1 MDGLRRKARDFKVTY
16 FPPGPHKKLT
26 SWLEDLHGR
35 VMPTL
40 LSYHLHSPEFD
51 QLFNRTWAK
60 YDELEESRS
69 CHRPACP
76 RLWWQDRTEKTLR
89 HKHLQNRQE
98 QYSLMTDDKIDLA
111 PLSVHLETVLKLE
124 TRPED
129 RMFAW
134 RTTLDRW
141 ARFREEA
148 RSSVFLH
155 GMSPAQRSAFEIL
168 QDWWESYYSD
178 PALVSAAKTFMESQR
193 KVRVK
198 DFRHP
203 YKGEEVARETGAD
216 KSPYHSF
223 CFRLFCFE
231 FNPRCWEPF
240 QSDSC
245 LSGVHQNRRIIAS
258 YAISHRLAYSV
269 VYPSA
274 LRVPPRKPYASPVSS
289 NAVWYDGVDFHHR
302 PFYLWDA
309 VARRT
314 VCVGD
319 LPVCPEYTCV
329 SHTWG
334 RWRKQGEAAEIPGAK
349 WPIPEN
355 TLYDV
360 RELPDMLGG
369 LGDRYVWFDL
379 FCIPQYGDDLRAKTE
394 ISRQAAIFRNCKRCI
409 AWINQCR
416 EWSGLE
422 TALRWLSYRYLD
434 STSQGSLAPKLSE
447 QESSAL
453 MQQAMCPVEVMADLT
468 KGADIEPWFTS
479 LWTLQEVALCPDIE
493 LYSRHWDRLA
503 VHPDEPLSLTTLV
516 VFLSANTL
524 YSSPGAP
531 RKKGVDDVAAQ
542 GAAFWLP
549 PPDHPD
555 DARPTMDLR
564 RLLVSNDQW
573 PSSAAALMLFLVST
587 QLDALLLNLTPM
599 SVLVATQRRH
609 YRAARERSPAIMS
622 AIGVTDWYQARLE
635 SAGGAAAAEAEAE
648 DPMLLGNL
656 SLAFTREAAAKI
668 GAEFFLSPPGRSK
681 LLTSASPPGDGSAW
695 FTSGEGTMLP
705 FTRLS
710 GEKATGQG
718 ILQRPL
724 LNGRLM
730 RDHESVAGW
739 TILADASVEVT
750 SACVVCFSGMETSVM
765 CERASFDYRKPLQET
780 AAPLPRGPSAPPDG
794 ADDDERIRE
803 WVGDSIG
810 QLTGVPDLTTV
821 HEIPSRDDMT
831 KHLTEMSRRATF
843 FAVAARQGMATF
855 HEGILLAEL
864 PDQQDPSCRRLV
876 KVGTYSAWGVPLPPS
891 SSVSWR
897 VL

>member
-1 MDGLRRKARDFKVTY
+1 MDDLRRKARDFKVTY
-16 FPPGPHKKLT
+16 FPPGPHRKLT
-26 SWLEDLHGR
+26 SWLEDLRDR

-40 LSYHLHSPEFD
+40 LSYHLFSPEFD
-51 QLFNRTWAK
+51 QLFDQTWAK
-60 YDELEESRS
+60 YDELEEARSR
-69 CHRPACP
+69 HRPACP
-76 RLWWQDRTEKTLR
+76 RLWWQDSTEKNLR
-89 HKHLQNRQE
+89 HKNLQDRQE
-98 QYSLMTDDKIDLA
+98 QYSLMTDDKLDLA

-148 RSSVFLH
+148 RSSAFLR
-155 GMSPAQRSAFEIL
+155 GLSPAQRSAFEIL
-168 QDWWESYYSD
+168 QDWWESCYSD
-178 PALVSAAKTFMESQR
+178 PALVSAAKAFMESQR
-193 KVRVK
+193 KVKVK
-198 DFRHP
+198 EFRRP
-203 YKGEEVARETGAD
+203 YKGEKVVQETGAD
-216 KSPYHSF
+216 KSLYHSF
-223 CFRLFCFE
+223 CFRLFCLE

-240 QSDSC
+240 LSDSC
-245 LSGVHQNRRIIAS
+245 LSGVHQDRRIITS

-289 NAVWYDGVDFHHR
+289 NGVWYDGVDFHHR

-319 LPVCPEYTCV
+319 LPACPEYTCV

-334 RWRKQGEAAEIPGAK
+334 RWRKKGEAAEIPGAK
-349 WPIPEN
+349 WPVPEN

-422 TALRWLSYRYLD
+422 TALRWLSYRYLN
-434 STSQGSLAPKLSE
+434 STSQGSLAPKISE

-453 MQQAMCPVEVMADLT
+453 MKQAMRPVEVMADLVR
-468 KGADIEPWFTS
+468 GADIEPWFTS
-479 LWTLQEVALCPDIE
+479 LWTLQEVVLCPDIE

-516 VFLSANTL
+516 VFLSTNMI
-524 YSSPGAP
+524 YCSPSAP
-531 RKKGVDDVAAQ
+531 KGDDAAR
-542 GAAFWLP
+542 GAAFRS
-549 PPDHPD
+549 PPDYHN
-555 DARPTMDLR
+555 AVLKTMDR
-564 RLLVSNDQW
+564 RSLLTSNDQW

-587 QLDALLLNLTPM
+587 QLDALLLDLTPM
-599 SVLVATQRRH
+599 SVLTATQRRH
-609 YRAARERSPAIMS
+609 YRATRERSPAIMS
-622 AIGVTDWYQARLE
+622 AIGVTDWYQAQLD
-635 SAGGAAAAEAEAE
+635 SAGGAAAAGEE

-668 GAEFFLSPPGRSK
+668 GAEFFLSPPARSK
-681 LLTSASPPGDGSAW
+681 LLTSTSPGTAR

-710 GEKATGQG
+710 GENATALG
-718 ILQRPL
+718 ILPRPILSGKL
-724 LNGRLM
+724 L

-739 TILADASVEVT
+739 TISADASVKVT

-765 CERASFDYRKPLQET
+765 CDRANFNYRKPLQGT
-780 AAPLPRGPSAPPDG
+780 AAPLPEGPSLPPDG
-794 ADDDERIRE
+794 ADDEERIRD
-803 WVGDSIG
+803 WARDSIR
-810 QLTGVPDLTTV
+810 QLTGVPDLATL
-821 HEIPSRDDMT
+821 HDIPSRDDMT
-831 KHLTEMSRRATF
+831 KHLTEMARGGNF
-843 FAVAARQGMATF
+843 FAVAAREGMATY

-864 PDQQDPSCRRLV
+864 PDQQDPSCKQLV
-876 KVGTYSAWGVPLPPS
+876 KVGTYSAWGVPLPAN